1 MRSNVKT
8 KRKIQQIF
16 SESLDF
22 RQVLRHKAQ
31 CAEPSSAAVWFL
43 HTVAEGQNEIGFR
56 FCTVKNVQESS
67 KVGVVI

>member
-1 MRSNVKT
+1 MAKAAFWT
-8 KRKIQQIF
+8 
-16 SESLDF
+16 
-22 RQVLRHKAQ
+22 KAQ
-31 CAEPSSAAVWFL
+31 SLVLSYVRIMRDLSRKLIHSVLSGAWFL